1 MYLLFRYKNIT
12 PSDFYSRKPGEK
24 IILRA
29 FMEKE
34 IEERNKVIEE
44 MNKA

>member
-1 MYLLFRYKNIT
+1 MM

-24 IILRA
+24 IVLRA

-34 IEERNKVIEE
+34 MEERKEAIDTLSNIG
-44 MNKA
+44 